1 MASESIAHKAEGRM
15 GYWLRANSG
24 SRNNCKEISLSSS
37 IVGFSI
43 SSHCTEF
50 LVPLCSGGTLLKL
63 LISTNKKKNV
73 VNSLNN
79 LGSSLSTKD
88 KMVIVG
94 AAGGGGLLLLILIIV
109 IVVVFR
115 FRRY

>member
-1 MASESIAHKAEGRM
+1 MK
-15 GYWLRANSG
+15 
-24 SRNNCKEISLSSS
+24 
-37 IVGFSI
+37 V
-43 SSHCTEF
+43 
-50 LVPLCSGGTLLKL
+50 
-63 LISTNKKKNV
+63 LI
-73 VNSLNN
+73 NSLNN
-79 LGSSLSTKD
+79 LGNSLSTKD

>member
-1 MASESIAHKAEGRM
+1 MASEWIAHEAEGLM
-15 GYWLRANSG
+15 GYWLRTNSD
-24 SRNNCKEISLSSS
+24 STNNCKEISLSSS

-50 LVPLCSGGTLLKL
+50 LVPLCSGGTLLKV
-63 LISTNKKKNV
+63 LISTNKKNV

>member
-1 MASESIAHKAEGRM
+1 M
-15 GYWLRANSG
+15 
-24 SRNNCKEISLSSS
+24 
-37 IVGFSI
+37 VGFSI

-50 LVPLCSGGTLLKL
+50 LVSLCSGGTLLKV
-63 LISTNKKKNV
+63 LISTNKKNV